1 MRNFITSVTSVA
13 VCALF
18 LSLPALAQA
27 KQKLSDAEMNKQL
40 M

>member
-1 MRNFITSVTSVA
+1 MRNFITSITSVA

-18 LSLPALAQA
+18 LSLHALAR
-27 KQKLSDAEMNKQL
+27 KTKVSDSEMNNKL